1 MDKVSAGTEQ
11 LLLEALYQVHGRW
24 HAPDSDDTDDVEDLE
39 EPGTHVRYGDAV
51 FPGELSR
58 CCRTNKTVA

>member
-24 HAPDSDDTDDVEDLE
+24 HAPDSDDADDDAEDLE
-39 EPGTHVRYGDAV
+39 ER
-51 FPGELSR
+51 
-58 CCRTNKTVA
+58 